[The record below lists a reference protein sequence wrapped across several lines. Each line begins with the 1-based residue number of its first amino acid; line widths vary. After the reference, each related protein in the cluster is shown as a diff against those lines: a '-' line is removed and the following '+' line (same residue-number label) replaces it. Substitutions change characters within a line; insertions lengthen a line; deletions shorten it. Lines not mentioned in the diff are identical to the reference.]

1 MKKAISILVVLC
13 VAASLFAV
21 GSIRAGGA
29 FGLVTGKTKPFIDGD
44 KDTLV
49 RYYSTGFGFDV
60 LGRDD
65 LSDSLGI
72 WYDFNMTFG
81 TDGKFKTPDMDDWT
95 SINDMYK
102 QAEEEAR
109 LAGGSA
115 KKKLY
120 SLSAG
125 GGIMYKLPFTKTH
138 FNYAIGGGA
147 FIDRLFVEI
156 SMKFP
161 NGDTRAR
168 RVRSF
173 NVGITTYGEI
183 SKKLSEHFVASMTVM
198 LRFGILNFSTDAD
211 VYNDIRNEQRAFGF
225 APSFS
230 MPVVLGV
237 SYYF

>member
-1 MKKAISILVVLC
+1 MKKAISFLVVLC
-13 VAASLFAV
+13 VAASLFAL

-29 FGLVTGKTKPFIDGD
+29 FGMVTGSTKPYTQGD
-44 KDTLV
+44 DNTIV
-49 RYYSTGFGFDV
+49 RYTSTGFGFDV

-65 LSDSLGI
+65 LSDSLGS
-72 WYDFNMTFG
+72 WFDFNMTFG
-81 TDGKFKTPDMDDWT
+81 NDGKFKYPDESDWT

-102 QAEEEAR
+102 RAQEQAR
-109 LAGGSA
+109 LAGGTA

-125 GGIMYKLPFTKTH
+125 GGIMYKLPFTNTY
-138 FNYAIGGGA
+138 FNYAIGAGA
-147 FIDRLFVEI
+147 FLDRLFMEI
-156 SMKFP
+156 SVHLP
-161 NGDTRAR
+161 NGDVRAR

-173 NVGITTYGEI
+173 NLGFTTYSEI
-183 SKKLSEHFVASMTVM
+183 TKRLSEHFGLSLTVM
-198 LRFGILNFSTDAD
+198 LRFGFLNFSTDAD
-211 VYNDIRNEQRAFGF
+211 IYNDIRNEQRAFGF